1 MKSTSW
7 FFLALLACPGFA
19 AEPASTT
26 NRPSVEST
34 ALRPGLVAQVNQLEV
49 PYEWYANEFRA
60 TYYQHAGA
68 SDVRREVMDGLIDR
82 LVLYD
87 VALASGVTND
97 PAVQADLERQL
108 KGMEE
113 FMRYQLAMARV
124 GLTIEAY
131 LEKHPPPETAE
142 VTADDL
148 RAYYVEEIAGQP
160 GAPSSYD
167 DLEPAYQQQV
177 REQVEG
183 QRLQAVLQKIVA
195 GLRTNA
201 TIRIN
206 ERLMDSTPMP
216 KMQGDGTDDFLGAP

>member
-1 MKSTSW
+1 MKSTPL
-7 FFLALLACPGFA
+7 FILALLALPGFA
-19 AEPASTT
+19 AEPASPT
-26 NRPSVEST
+26 NLPPA

-49 PYEWYANEFRA
+49 PYEWFANEFRA

-97 PAVQADLERQL
+97 AAVQADIERQL

-124 GLTIEAY
+124 GMTIEAY
-131 LEKHPPPETAE
+131 LEKNPPPKTDE
-142 VTADDL
+142 VTEDDL
-148 RAYYVEEIAGQP
+148 RAFYVEEIAGQP
-160 GAPSSYD
+160 GAPRSYD
-167 DLEPAYQQQV
+167 DLEPAYKQQV

-183 QRLQAVLQKIVA
+183 QRLQAVLQKVVA

-206 ERLMDSTPMP
+206 ERLIDSTPLPRMS
-216 KMQGDGTDDFLGAP
+216 GDGSEEFLGAP